1 MANIQIAQLLPAGY
15 DLFNDTTSFVNDLA
29 NQDLQTIVGGGHHSC
44 WDRSHYERSHSHHYS
59 HKDYSYDWG
68 KKGKYWY

>member
-1 MANIQIAQLLPAGY
+1 MANIQISQLLPAGY
-15 DLFNDTTSFVNDLA
+15 DLFNDNTSFVNDLA

-44 WDRSHYERSHSHHYS
+44 WDRSHYDRSNHYS